1 MERVPPFVEVVGVHK
16 SFGQVHAVAG
26 VDLTLGAGEF
36 VALLGP
42 NGAGK
47 TTLAEM
53 IEGILIPDRGQI
65 RILGQTWAE
74 GEREL
79 RQAIGLS
86 LQETKF
92 SDRVTVEETL
102 CLFAT
107 LYGLPRSRALE
118 VMAELGL
125 EEKRKSYV
133 MNLSGGQRQRL
144 ALGVAVVHRPKV
156 LILDEPTTGL
166 DPHARRDIWDIL
178 RRLKASGTTT
188 LLTTHYMEEAEVLC
202 ERIVIMDHGRI
213 LAQGTLDDLLSRHGR
228 GDVIAFTLVAGA
240 GAGPLRDLPGLI
252 RLEHDPVSGQGRLLV
267 PDILTSL
274 PLFQARVRGANL
286 PLLRLECRRPNLDDL
301 FVDMTG
307 RRIEDEQ

>member
-1 MERVPPFVEVVGVHK
+1 MTPFVEVVGVHK
-16 SFGQVHAVAG
+16 SFGKVHAVRG

-53 IEGILIPDRGQI
+53 IEGILLPDGGEI
-65 RILGQTWAE
+65 RILGKTWRE

-79 RQAIGLS
+79 RQEIGLS

-102 CLFAT
+102 GLFAT

-118 VMAELGL
+118 VMEELGL
-125 EEKRKSYV
+125 QEKRRAYV

-144 ALGVAVVHRPKV
+144 ALGVAVIHRPRV

-178 RRLKASGTTT
+178 RRLKVSGTTT

-202 ERIVIMDHGRI
+202 ERIVIMDHGTI
-213 LAQGTLDDLLSRHGR
+213 LAQGTLNDLLSTHGR
-228 GDVIAFTLVAGA
+228 GDVIAFTLPPGSAIEPVA
-240 GAGPLRDLPGLI
+240 DLPGVLQ
-252 RLEHDPVSGQGRLLV
+252 LEYDPPSGQGRLLV

-274 PLFQARVRGANL
+274 PLFQERACQAGL

-307 RRIEDEQ
+307 RRLDE